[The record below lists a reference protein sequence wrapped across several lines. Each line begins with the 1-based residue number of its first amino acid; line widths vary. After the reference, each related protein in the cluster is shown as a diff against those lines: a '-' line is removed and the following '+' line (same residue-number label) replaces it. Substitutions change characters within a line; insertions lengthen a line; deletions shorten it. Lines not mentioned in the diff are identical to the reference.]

1 LTKLFFLRYAII
13 SNLSGSTP
21 YCSNVHNIYADAV
34 LGQYGGGGDI
44 GGDDI
49 GSGDID
55 QRHRLLINIGRAKIW
70 GNTFSDNILKRKKV
84 KTNSSILTNF

>member
-1 LTKLFFLRYAII
+1 MTKLFFLRYAII

-55 QRHRLLINIGRAKIW
+55 QRRRLLINIGEGQKFGEIYFQTR
-70 GNTFSDNILKRKKV
+70 F
-84 KTNSSILTNF
+84 